1 MRFLGVKFLGH
12 DSAVAIIDSAAREI
26 FAISTERVTRI
37 KHDWIDVSCVI
48 ETLKLD
54 GFDYCCHSFS
64 NFNEISD
71 TAGWTVYENEKNLA
85 LRKIIN
91 PKYIKD
97 LAISRGE
104 KNWLLIK
111 GLLLNPVL
119 VFKYLRNNFLAKHA
133 RRNHWHDAEWHKSAL
148 LKYSARKLNLKTSQ
162 IRFYDHHLCHAI
174 AAYYFSP
181 YVGKQAISLTLDGQG
196 DGSFS
201 KVFLFE
207 SNDFKLIGDSPTN
220 SLNIVGQNAVT
231 SIGELYG
238 NFTEALGLRRL
249 SDEGKVEAMAA
260 YAVSDPTIYG
270 QLKDSISYENNSITF
285 SIEKISKFYN
295 IEYLKSLIE
304 KVGDKI
310 FSATIQTFLQDV
322 AVDYLNLIG
331 QKYPKLDTLCL
342 SGGVA
347 ANIIMSLNIYERT
360 QFKNIYVLPPMGDEG
375 TALGSAILCARE
387 QGEDISWLADRY
399 MPYFGD
405 QISNES
411 LNVAISKYKKNI
423 IAEWLDD
430 SWHVDAAKSIAEGK
444 VIALVNGR
452 MEFGPRALGNRSIVA
467 NPAIQEI
474 RDRINSTV
482 KRRPSYQ
489 PFCPSILES
498 ERDRLFYSSFPHKH
512 MAIAFRMKEEF
523 HSKLPSAI
531 HVDGTARPQFV
542 ESSDNLEY
550 YKFLLAVKQATGF
563 GVVLNTSFNLH
574 GRTVVRTADDAIT
587 DFLDCNLDHLYIN
600 GYKISKTKSEPN

>member
-12 DSAVAIIDSAAREI
+12 DSAVAIIDSTNREI

-37 KHDWIDVSCVI
+37 KHDWIDVSCAI
-48 ETLKLD
+48 EALELWD
-54 GFDYCCHSFS
+54 FDFCCHSFS
-64 NFNEISD
+64 NFNEVSD

-85 LRKIIN
+85 FRKIVN

-97 LAISRGE
+97 LAISRRA
-104 KNWLLIK
+104 KNWLLVK
-111 GLLLNPVL
+111 GLFLNPVII
-119 VFKYLRNNFLAKHA
+119 FQYLLNNFLAKNA
-133 RRNHWHDAEWHKSAL
+133 RHNHLHDAEWHKCSL
-148 LKYSARKLNLKTSQ
+148 LEYSARKLKLKTSQ
-162 IRFYDHHLCHAI
+162 IRFYDHHLCHAT
-174 AAYYFSP
+174 AAYHFSP
-181 YVGKQAISLTLDGQG
+181 YVGKQALSLTLDGQG

-201 KVFLFE
+201 KAFIFN
-207 SNDFKLIGDSPTN
+207 SNEVELIGDSPTRP
-220 SLNIVGQNAVT
+220 LNIAGQNAVT

-260 YAVSDPTIYG
+260 YAVSDPVIYG
-270 QLKDSISYENNSITF
+270 YLKDSIIFENNSITF
-285 SIEKISKFYN
+285 SIEKIAKFYN
-295 IEYLKSLIE
+295 INYLKSLA
-304 KVGDKI
+304 KQVGDKV

-322 AVDYLNLIG
+322 SVDYLNLIG
-331 QKYPKLDTLCL
+331 QKHPNINTLCL

-375 TALGSAILCARE
+375 TALGAAILCAKE
-387 QGEDISWLADRY
+387 QNEDISWLAERH

-411 LNVAISKYKKNI
+411 LMAAISKFSKNI
-423 IAEWLDD
+423 RAERLDD

-498 ERDRLFYSSFPHKH
+498 ERDRLFHSSFPHKH

-523 HSKLPSAI
+523 HTKLPSAI

-542 ESSDNLEY
+542 EASDNSEY
-550 YKFLLAVKQATGF
+550 YKFLLAVKGATGF

-587 DFLDCNLDHLYIN
+587 DFLDCNLDHLYID
-600 GYKISKTKSEPN
+600 GYKISRI